1 MYVMKLQMLKNVMQ
15 VELQYIFDKTIEE
28 RSKYERIHQK
38 LTDIE
43 KDIENMEHN
52 EHKDV
57 EKESRNKAVDNKL
70 EKYVNPQLLTSEFPI
85 QNETDNDIDGN
96 RENNFKES
104 PRKDVDTRNDTPK
117 STEVNSY
124 VQAPFKKESSK
135 KEDSNNG
142 KKASFWKRRR
152 SSLGSKM
159 GIRIYSETS
168 KKHHDND
175 NQEREKAIKPYPE
188 IMTPSQKRNPFWR
201 RSSIIS
207 KI

>member
-1 MYVMKLQMLKNVMQ
+1 MLKNVVQ
-15 VELQYIFDKTIEE
+15 VELQYIFDQTIEE
-28 RSKYERIHQK
+28 RSKYEKIHQNIA
-38 LTDIE
+38 DIE
-43 KDIENMEHN
+43 KDIENVEHN
-52 EHKDV
+52 ENKDV
-57 EKESRNKAVDNKL
+57 ESESTNEAVDNNSQKHV
-70 EKYVNPQLLTSEFPI
+70 KPQMLTSKHAI
-85 QNETDNDIDGN
+85 QNETDNYTDGN
-96 RENNFKES
+96 RENDFRES

-117 STEVNSY
+117 PTEVNSY

-135 KEDSNNG
+135 KGESHNG

-168 KKHHDND
+168 KKNHDND
-175 NQEREKAIKPYPE
+175 NQEREKAVKPYPE
-188 IMTPSQKRNPFWR
+188 IMTQSQKKNPFWR